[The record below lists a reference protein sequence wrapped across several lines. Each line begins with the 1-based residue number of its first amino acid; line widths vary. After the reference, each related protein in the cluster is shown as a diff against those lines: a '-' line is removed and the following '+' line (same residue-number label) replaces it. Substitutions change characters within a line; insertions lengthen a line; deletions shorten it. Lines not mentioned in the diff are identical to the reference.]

1 MLFVHGAS
9 TSILMLSNSIQAMRN
24 VKSANVDSLLKSRKP
39 SHGRL
44 QNLRHLVLWI
54 CHLRTPG
61 VTQTETAIAI
71 GPSARKNAMVNLQKQ
86 SVLALSSTGM
96 EMTIYEKH

>member
-1 MLFVHGAS
+1 MSFVHGAS
-9 TSILMLSNSIQAMRN
+9 TSIRMLSNSIQAMRS
-24 VKSANVDSLLKSRKP
+24 VKGANVDSLLKSRKS

-54 CHLRTPG
+54 CHLRIPG
-61 VTQTETAIAI
+61 ATQAVTAIAI
-71 GPSARKNAMVNLQKQ
+71 GPSARKTAMVNLQKQ

-96 EMTIYEKH
+96 EITIYEKH